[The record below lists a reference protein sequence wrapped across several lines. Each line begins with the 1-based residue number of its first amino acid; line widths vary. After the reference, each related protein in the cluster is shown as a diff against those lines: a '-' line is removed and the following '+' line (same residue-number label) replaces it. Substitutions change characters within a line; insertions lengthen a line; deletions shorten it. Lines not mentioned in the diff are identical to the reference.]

1 MNSRG
6 ASFSS
11 LAQHT
16 LSFPLP
22 SGKRTK
28 QAVWEAL
35 AEGLSGSSTSS
46 KSLCPSYFYYNHS
59 VHSGLL
65 KLTVTAVLFTSPW
78 KRKYSASPHISCR
91 QLGNAGIGRGEAV
104 PVRLIFS
111 QVEFKV
117 SVSLLDMYLR
127 SGFLDS

>member
-1 MNSRG
+1 MSSCG

-22 SGKRTK
+22 SGKRTE
-28 QAVWEAL
+28 QAVWTAL
-35 AEGLSGSSTSS
+35 GEGLAGSSTSS
-46 KSLCPSYFYYNHS
+46 KSLCPSLYYHHS

-91 QLGNAGIGRGEAV
+91 QLGNAGIGRGETV
-104 PVRLIFS
+104 PIRLIFL

-117 SVSLLDMYLR
+117 SVSLLDMYLG
-127 SGFLDS
+127 SGFFDL